1 MVIFVQIY
9 EFYFICHNEDFLNI
23 FAIKYVFMKVKIIL
37 LLLVFLM
44 LVESCGEGKR
54 ERRAKDSEKKEQIVD
69 VENEFDGKVIG
80 IVDGDTI
87 DVLYEEQSSVRIR
100 LEAID
105 CPEKAQPYGQKAKQ
119 FISSLCFG
127 KMIHV
132 KKSGKDRNGRL
143 IAFCYLEDGMNINY
157 AMVKNGYAWHFVKYS
172 KDNNLAGIEEKAK
185 AQRVGLWSDDA
196 PIEPWNWRKGT
207 RD

>member
-1 MVIFVQIY
+1 
-9 EFYFICHNEDFLNI
+9 
-23 FAIKYVFMKVKIIL
+23 MKVKIIL
-37 LLLVFLM
+37 LSLVFLM
-44 LVESCGEGKR
+44 FAESCGEGKR
-54 ERRAKDSEKKEQIVD
+54 KRRAKDSEKTEQAVD
-69 VENEFDGKVIG
+69 IENEFDGKVIG

-87 DVLYEEQSSVRIR
+87 DALYEEQSVRIR

-105 CPEKAQPYGQKAKQ
+105 CPEKAQPFGQKAKQ

-132 KKSGKDRNGRL
+132 KKSSKDRNGRL
-143 IAFCYLEDGMNINY
+143 IAFCFLEDGTNINY
-157 AMVKNGYAWHFVKYS
+157 AMVENGYAWHFVKYS
-172 KDNNLAGIEEKAK
+172 KDNNLAGIEDKAK

-207 RD
+207 RE